1 MICGQR
7 GQNLFL
13 TASELLVLPELQL
26 LLLKEVQLKREYMR
40 NRERNCKS
48 AEEKGGGKECRSERE
63 QPLLPED

>member
-1 MICGQR
+1 M
-7 GQNLFL
+7 
-13 TASELLVLPELQL
+13 LPELQL

-48 AEEKGGGKECRSERE
+48 PEEKGGGKECRSERD